1 MAIKIVEHS
10 AFSRNPRSGGSSPGM
25 TGGSAP
31 GVDNSSTEARVAR
44 ELLLSTSISH
54 PNVIATY
61 KICTIRVGEVPDAG
75 ELVGGGGKVAPCV
88 LEHPLFKSEEV

>member
-1 MAIKIVEHS
+1 
-10 AFSRNPRSGGSSPGM
+10 M

-75 ELVGGGGKVAPCV
+75 ELGGGDKVAPCV
-88 LEHPLFKSEEV
+88 LEDPLFKSEEV